1 MSNSDPTRPAVQGRS
16 IVTDDQV
23 AQYHRDGFLI
33 VPGLYDAE
41 LMAQWKQHCAAELER
56 SGGHDYRTTGVH
68 VWMCDTLSPLLLTA
82 MGDERVTP
90 YLQKIIGPDIE
101 FLSAKV
107 VYKDAK
113 ATRASPWHQDWFY
126 WEGATKISVWIALDD
141 ATPENGALKFVPGT
155 HQKVYRKRVQSG
167 ADSFQNTVDEAD
179 FSSLPQVTID
189 VKRGDA
195 VFFHDLAIHGSHP
208 NTAGRDRWSLI
219 TTYRDG
225 SVPDPSPVWT
235 KSHVISG
242 KRVNF
247 GG

>member
-1 MSNSDPTRPAVQGRS
+1 
-16 IVTDDQV
+16 
-23 AQYHRDGFLI
+23 
-33 VPGLYDAE
+33 
-41 LMAQWKQHCAAELER
+41 
-56 SGGHDYRTTGVH
+56 
-68 VWMCDTLSPLLLTA
+68 MCDTLSPLLLSA
-82 MGDERVTP
+82 MGDDRVTP
-90 YLQKIIGPDIE
+90 YLLKLIGPDIE

-113 ATRASPWHQDWFY
+113 ATKASPWHQDWFY
-126 WEGATKISVWIALDD
+126 WEGATKVSVWIALDD
-141 ATPENGALKFVPGT
+141 ATPENGALMFVPGT
-155 HQKVYRKRVQSG
+155 HHKVFRKRVASD

-225 SVPDPSPVWT
+225 SVADSSNVWS
-235 KSHVISG
+235 KSHVIRG
-242 KRVNF
+242 RRVNF